1 MPEILVRF
9 IFDKTASMEEVE
21 GTLHLARLAVESLH
35 GEDRVRM
42 DAKFAIDRAAHTCM
56 IDAACEV
63 GRALALI
70 FAGYV
75 RREFGEEAVR
85 MERAG
90 LPAKGKVAAGA
101 VA

>member
-9 IFDKTASMEEVE
+9 TFAKTASMEEVE

-35 GEDRVRM
+35 GKDRVRL
-42 DAKFAIDRAAHTCM
+42 DAKFAIDRTTHTCM

-63 GRALALI
+63 GRALAMI

-75 RREFGEEAVR
+75 RREFGDGAVR

-90 LPAKGKVAAGA
+90 VSGKGEVAGA

>member
-1 MPEILVRF
+1 MPETSLRF
-9 IFDKTASMEEVE
+9 VIDQAIPMDEVE

-35 GEDRVRM
+35 GEERVRL
-42 DAKFAIDRAAHTCM
+42 DAKFVVDHPAHACIIDT
-56 IDAACEV
+56 ACEV

-75 RREFGEEAVR
+75 RREFGEGAVR

-90 LPAKGKVAAGA
+90 PPAKGKVAGA
-101 VA
+101 TA

>member
-1 MPEILVRF
+1 MPEILVQF
-9 IFDKTASMEEVE
+9 VFDKTASMEEVE

-35 GEDRVRM
+35 GEDRVRL
-42 DAKFAIDRAAHTCM
+42 DAKFTIDRTAHTCV
-56 IDAACEV
+56 IDAACEI

-75 RREFGEEAVR
+75 RREFGEGAVR

-90 LPAKGKVAAGA
+90 PPAKVKVAGA
-101 VA
+101 TA

>member
-1 MPEILVRF
+1 MPENLLRF
-9 IFDKTASMEEVE
+9 VIAPTIPMDEVE

-35 GEDRVRM
+35 GEDRVRL
-42 DAKFAIDRAAHTCM
+42 DAKFSIDRATHTCM

-63 GRALALI
+63 GRALAMI

-75 RREFGEEAVR
+75 RREFGDGAVR

-90 LPAKGKVAAGA
+90 PSGKGA
-101 VA
+101 VAGAIA

>member
-9 IFDKTASMEEVE
+9 IFDKTTPMDEVE

-35 GEDRVRM
+35 GEDRVRL

-63 GRALALI
+63 GRALAMI

-75 RREFGEEAVR
+75 RREFGEGAVR

-90 LPAKGKVAAGA
+90 TPSKGMVAGA

>member
-9 IFDKTASMEEVE
+9 IFDETTPMGEVE

-35 GEDRVRM
+35 GEDRVRL

-70 FAGYV
+70 FAEYV
-75 RREFGEEAVR
+75 RREFGDGAVR

-90 LPAKGKVAAGA
+90 APAKGTVAEA